1 MLKTESNGQ
10 LNKENAK
17 DTSLAARREFMY
29 DKAYRNCRPVP
40 DLYCIHSESKL
51 EEIHNVAPQATTFLQ
66 NPVKHNRK
74 EKKRKESTQ

>member
-1 MLKTESNGQ
+1 MLKTESNEK

-17 DTSLAARREFMY
+17 ETHPAARREFMY

-51 EEIHNVAPQATTFLQ
+51 EGIPNVAPQATTFFQ
-66 NPVKHNRK
+66 NLVRYNR
-74 EKKRKESTQ
+74 